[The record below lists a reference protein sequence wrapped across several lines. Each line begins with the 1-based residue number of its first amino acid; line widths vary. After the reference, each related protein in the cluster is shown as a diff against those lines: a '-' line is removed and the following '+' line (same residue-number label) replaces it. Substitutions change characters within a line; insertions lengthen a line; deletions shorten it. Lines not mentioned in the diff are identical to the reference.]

1 MRDSETDP
9 RTLITEFQVYTQLLV
24 AGWMPGRSVGGEA
37 VALAGDIAA
46 SLTSCG
52 YEVEPS
58 PAAVDF
64 IKEFAFL
71 RVRFTDDPPGRDSVW
86 FDVRDYDEVD
96 AEAIAELSEWLGQ
109 PLFPVACGSEG
120 QIALIDPR
128 GRFFLTHWSGDYYLG
143 KSYYE
148 VFACLLTNRHLD
160 LGRLPAMTG
169 LPVPRQSESGHRR
182 VTGPGRGGTGRACRC
197 QATPSLSH
205 GQSQEGST
213 AIARSGRPRGMNDNS
228 GKTALVCDEPIHTR

>member
-1 MRDSETDP
+1 MVEERERIGKAGSVRDSETDP

-37 VALAGDIAA
+37 VALTGDIAA

-71 RVRFTDDPPGRDSVW
+71 RVRFTDDPPGRHSVW

-160 LGRLPAMTG
+160 LGKAPGDDWSSGAEAERISAQARNWSWPRWNWEGMSVPGNPFPKSWPIAGRLN
-169 LPVPRQSESGHRR
+169 GHRQ
-182 VTGPGRGGTGRACRC
+182 VRA
-197 QATPSLSH
+197 T
-205 GQSQEGST
+205 
-213 AIARSGRPRGMNDNS
+213 SG
-228 GKTALVCDEPIHTR
+228 DE